1 MIEKILKALEISG
14 VKLYRIVE
22 SKVESVEL
30 FFVKKDLDMNR
41 KKVVSNYD
49 VTVYNDFTVNDINYR
64 GEASVKVHP
73 NMEINEM
80 VELFKDGLYSAGF
93 VMNKYYPLVKGC
105 KEEHKVME
113 SNFSNC
119 SLEEGAEKL
128 RTTIYSEDNYDNGGI
143 NSCEIFLN
151 KNNKRII
158 NSEGVDVSYDSY
170 SSEIE
175 CITQWKENDDVEIF
189 NLFKQDELKEEFL
202 KNQVKDG
209 IEVAKWRD
217 KAKETP
223 DTGKYTVI
231 LSHEAAKEL
240 FNYYIMMT
248 NANSVYG
255 EISNFKVGDPIQ
267 GKAIKGDKVTI
278 NLVAKLPYDGDGFKL
293 KDVTI
298 VEDGIVKAIHGSQ
311 RFCSYIGVEPTGNI
325 SNVKV
330 ELGSKS
336 LDEMKK
342 ENCLHLTT
350 FSGFQLASLAGDFAG
365 EIRLGFLYKDGK
377 VTPITG
383 GSISF
388 NLKNMQE
395 NMILSKD
402 VLKDDWYD
410 GPLAV
415 QIFDVNVAGK

>member
-1 MIEKILKALEISG
+1 M
-14 VKLYRIVE
+14 Y
-22 SKVESVEL
+22 
-30 FFVKKDLDMNR
+30 
-41 KKVVSNYD
+41 
-49 VTVYNDFTVNDINYR
+49 
-64 GEASVKVHP
+64 
-73 NMEINEM
+73 
-80 VELFKDGLYSAGF
+80 DGLYSAGF
-93 VMNKYYPLVKGC
+93 VMNKYYPLVKGT
-105 KEEHKVME
+105 KEEHKVMK

-119 SLEEGAEKL
+119 SLEEGGEKL
-128 RTTIYSEDNYDNGGI
+128 RQTIYSEDNYDNGGI

-151 KNNKRII
+151 KNRKRII
-158 NSEGVDVSYDSY
+158 NSEGIDVSYDGY

-189 NLFKQDELKEEFL
+189 NLFKQDELNEEFL
-202 KNQVKDG
+202 KKQVKDA

-255 EISNFKVGDPIQ
+255 EISNFKVGDSIQ

-298 VEDGIVKAIHGSQ
+298 VEDGTVKAIHGSQ
-311 RFCSYIGVEPTGNI
+311 RFCNYIGVEPTGNI

-342 ENCLHLTT
+342 ENCLHLIT
-350 FSGFQLASLAGDFAG
+350 FSGFQLATVAGDFAG

-388 NLKNMQE
+388 NLKNVQE

-402 VLKDDWYD
+402 ALKDDWYE

>member
-1 MIEKILKALEISG
+1 MIEKIIKALELSG
-14 VKLYRIVE
+14 VKLYRIIE
-22 SKVESVEL
+22 NNIESVEL
-30 FFVKKDLDMNR
+30 FLVKKDLDMNR

-49 VTVYNDFTVNDINYR
+49 VTLYNDFILNDINYR

-73 NMEINEM
+73 NMEIEEM

-93 VMNKYYPLVKGC
+93 ISNKYYPLVKGF
-105 KEEHKVME
+105 KEEHKVMN
-113 SNFSNC
+113 SNFNSY
-119 SLEEGAEKL
+119 SLEEGVENL
-128 RTTIYSEDNYDNGGI
+128 RHTIYSEDNYNDGGI

-151 KNNKRII
+151 KNRKRII
-158 NSEGVDVSYDSY
+158 NSEGVDVSYDNY

-189 NLFKQDELKEEFL
+189 NVFRQDELNVESL
-202 KNQVKDG
+202 KNQVKDA
-209 IEVAKWRD
+209 IEMAKWRD
-217 KAKETP
+217 RAKETP
-223 DTGKYTVI
+223 DTGKYTIV

-240 FNYYIMMT
+240 FTYYTMMT
-248 NANSVYG
+248 NANSIYQ
-255 EISNFKVGDPIQ
+255 EISSFKVGDVIQ
-267 GKAIKGDKVTI
+267 GNNIKGDKVTI
-278 NLVAKLPYDGDGFKL
+278 NLIAKLPYDSDGLKL

-298 VEDGIVKAIHGSQ
+298 IKDGIVKAIHGNQ

-330 ELGSKS
+330 GIGSKS
-336 LDEMKK
+336 LDDMKK

-350 FSGFQLASLAGDFAG
+350 FSGFQLANLSGDFAG
-365 EIRLGFLYKDGK
+365 EIRLGFLCKDGN

-388 NLKNMQE
+388 NIKNIQE

-402 VLKDDWYD
+402 VLKDDWYE

-415 QIFDVNVAGK
+415 QIFDINVAGK